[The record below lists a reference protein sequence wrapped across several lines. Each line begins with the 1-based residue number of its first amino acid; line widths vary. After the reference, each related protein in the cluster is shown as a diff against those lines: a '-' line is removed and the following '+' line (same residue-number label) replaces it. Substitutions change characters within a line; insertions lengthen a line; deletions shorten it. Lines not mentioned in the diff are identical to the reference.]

1 MPENKQGKWIYAA
14 VISVII
20 GFLIGLLV
28 FSGSGYD
35 KGYTAGKD
43 SVVIPACT
51 PANFDNCKAY
61 SIPVDANSCGVLG
74 FAIPIVCNKTIETD
88 YLGIAIDDFMDK
100 VDHRDELQTCN
111 GTEYDRDQIAIKTI
125 YDSYSV
131 EYGEDD
137 EYTVNF
143 EVKLKYLDKDTE
155 DKCYNTYDISIFY
168 KPDEKPV
175 VSY

>member
-1 MPENKQGKWIYAA
+1 MPENKQGTWIYAA
-14 VISVII
+14 VIALVI
-20 GFLIGLLV
+20 GFLIGLIA
-28 FSGSGYD
+28 FNGSGYD

-43 SVVIPACT
+43 SVVIPTCE
-51 PANFDNCKAY
+51 ANFKTCEAFCV
-61 SIPVDANSCGVLG
+61 PVNAQSCGVLG
-74 FAIPIVCNKTIETD
+74 LVAPITCNETIETD
-88 YLGIAIDDFMDK
+88 YLGTATDDFMDR

-131 EYGEDD
+131 EYDED

-155 DKCYNTYDISIFY
+155 EKCYNTFDVSVFY
-168 KPDEKPV
+168 EPNEKPV